1 MQQASQPSNET
12 RLPRAVVRRVAAV
25 TAPRTPNPADPEPTA
40 AAAPSDAPNA
50 LAAAVPD
57 ANAPKAGTPPED
69 PRHSDPTYWKH
80 RFEAV
85 AGRLRAREDEHKAAI
100 GALRQE
106 NDQLRSEILRLQ
118 QATPTTPTPP
128 AAINLAEFFT
138 PEQIKNLGEEDAT
151 AMAQA
156 AVNAAMKVARETV
169 TAEIKPLITQRQEDS
184 EAEAAR
190 KVQEFEEAIEEV
202 VPNYKVLDKDEG
214 WLAWLDEEDEST
226 GLVRQEILTRHC
238 ARLNAP
244 AVAKMFQAYLA
255 QATKA
260 APVVPEP
267 PVTPNGSGAG
277 GGDTPPQPPRGAGVG
292 YPTKA
297 EIKDF
302 YKRSATKKPGDP
314 GFVTDKER
322 ADFEARLKLPNR

>member
-12 RLPRAVVRRVAAV
+12 RLPRAVVRRVAAA
-25 TAPRTPNPADPEPTA
+25 TAPRTANPADPEPTA
-40 AAAPSDAPNA
+40 PVAPSDTPNA
-50 LAAAVPD
+50 PVAAVPD
-57 ANAPKAGTPPED
+57 ASAPKTPTPPED

-100 GALRQE
+100 GTLRQE
-106 NDQLRSEILRLQ
+106 NDQLRTEILRLQ
-118 QATPTTPTPP
+118 QATPTSTPQAT
-128 AAINLAEFFT
+128 INLAEFFT
-138 PEQIKNLGEEDAT
+138 PEQIKNLGEDDAT

-169 TAEIKPLITQRQEDS
+169 TAEIKPLLTRQQEDS

-190 KVQEFEEAIEEV
+190 KVREFEEAVEEA
-202 VPNYKVLDKDEG
+202 VPNYRVLDKDEG
-214 WLAWLDEEDEST
+214 WLTWLDEEDAAT

-238 ARLNAP
+238 ARLDAP
-244 AVAKMFQAYLA
+244 KVVKMFQAYLA
-255 QATKA
+255 QAAAA
-260 APVVPEP
+260 APQVPEP
-267 PVTPNGSGAG
+267 PIAPSGSGAT
-277 GGDTPPQPPRGAGVG
+277 GGDTPPQLPRGAGTG
-292 YPTKA
+292 YPTQA

-302 YKRSATKKPGDP
+302 FKRSATKKPGDV

-322 ADFEARLKLPNR
+322 AEFEARLRLPRR

>member
-12 RLPRAVVRRVAAV
+12 RLPRAVVRRVAAA

-40 AAAPSDAPNA
+40 PAAPSDDPNA
-50 LAAAVPD
+50 PAAAVPD
-57 ANAPKAGTPPED
+57 ANAPKAPNPPED

-85 AGRLRAREDEHKAAI
+85 AGRLRAREDEHKAALS
-100 GALRQE
+100 AFRQE
-106 NDQLRSEILRLQ
+106 NDQLRAEILRLQ
-118 QATPTTPTPP
+118 QAAPASTP
-128 AAINLAEFFT
+128 AATINLAEFFT

-169 TAEIKPLITQRQEDS
+169 TAEIKPLLNRQQEDS
-184 EAEAAR
+184 EAEAQR
-190 KVQEFEEAIEEV
+190 KVREFEEAIEEA
-202 VPNYKVLDKDEG
+202 VPNYRVLDKDEG
-214 WLAWLDEEDEST
+214 WLAWLDEEDAAT
-226 GLVRQEILTRHC
+226 GLVRQDILTQHC

-244 AVAKMFQAYLA
+244 KVIKMFQAYIEHA
-255 QATKA
+255 AKA

-267 PVTPNGSGAG
+267 PVAPSGSGAS
-277 GGDTPPQPPRGAGVG
+277 GGDTPPQPLRGAGTG
-292 YPTKA
+292 YPTQA

-322 ADFEARLKLPNR
+322 ADFEARLKLPRR

>member
-12 RLPRAVVRRVAAV
+12 RLPRAVVRRVAAAS
-25 TAPRTPNPADPEPTA
+25 APRTPNAADSEPTA
-40 AAAPSDAPNA
+40 AAAPSDDPNA
-50 LAAAVPD
+50 PAAAVPD
-57 ANAPKAGTPPED
+57 ANALKAPTPPED

-100 GALRQE
+100 GAIRQE
-106 NDQLRSEILRLQ
+106 NDQLRAEILRLQ
-118 QATPTTPTPP
+118 QAAPASAPATT
-128 AAINLAEFFT
+128 INLAEFFT

-169 TAEIKPLITQRQEDS
+169 TAEIKPLLNRQQEDS
-184 EAEAAR
+184 EAEAKR
-190 KVQEFEEAIEEV
+190 KVREFEEAIEEI

-214 WLAWLDEEDEST
+214 WLAWLDEEDATT
-226 GLVRQEILTRHC
+226 GMVRQDILTQHC
-238 ARLNAP
+238 ARLDALK
-244 AVAKMFQAYLA
+244 VAKMFQAYIA
-255 QATKA
+255 QAAAA
-260 APVVPEP
+260 APRVPEP
-267 PVTPNGSGAG
+267 PVAPTGSGAS
-277 GGDTPPQPPRGAGVG
+277 GGDAPPAPRAAGNG
-292 YPTKA
+292 YPTQA

-322 ADFEARLKLPNR
+322 ADFEARLRLPRR

>member
-40 AAAPSDAPNA
+40 ASAPSDAPNA
-50 LAAAVPD
+50 PAAAVPD
-57 ANAPKAGTPPED
+57 ANAPKEPGTPTD
-69 PRHSDPTYWKH
+69 PRHNDPTYWKH

-100 GALRQE
+100 GAIRQE
-106 NDQLRSEILRLQ
+106 NDQLRAEILRLQ
-118 QATPTTPTPP
+118 QAAPASTPQATVD
-128 AAINLAEFFT
+128 LSEFFT

-169 TAEIKPLITQRQEDS
+169 TAEIKPLLTRQQEDS

-190 KVQEFEEAIEEV
+190 KVREFEDAIEDA

-214 WLAWLDEEDEST
+214 WLAWLDEEDEAT
-226 GLVRQEILTRHC
+226 GLVRQEILTSHC
-238 ARLNAP
+238 ARLDAP
-244 AVAKMFQAYLA
+244 KVVKMFQAYLK
-255 QATKA
+255 QAAAA
-260 APVVPEP
+260 APQVPEP
-267 PVTPNGSGAG
+267 PVTPTGSGAS
-277 GGDTPPQPPRGAGVG
+277 GGDAPPAPRASGNG
-292 YPTKA
+292 YPTQA

-314 GFVTDKER
+314 GFVTEKER
-322 ADFEARLKLPNR
+322 AEFEGRLKLPRR

>member
-25 TAPRTPNPADPEPTA
+25 TAPRTSNPADPEPTA
-40 AAAPSDAPNA
+40 ASAPSDAPNA
-50 LAAAVPD
+50 PAAAVPD
-57 ANAPKAGTPPED
+57 ANAPKEPGTPTD
-69 PRHSDPTYWKH
+69 PRHNDPTYWKH

-100 GALRQE
+100 GAIRQE
-106 NDQLRSEILRLQ
+106 NDQLRTEILRLQ
-118 QATPTTPTPP
+118 QAAPASTPQATVD
-128 AAINLAEFFT
+128 LSEFFT

-169 TAEIKPLITQRQEDS
+169 TAEIKPLLTRQQEYS

-190 KVQEFEEAIEEV
+190 KVREFEEAIEEA

-214 WLAWLDEEDEST
+214 WLAWLDEEDEAT
-226 GLVRQEILTRHC
+226 GLVRQDILTQHC
-238 ARLNAP
+238 ARLDAP
-244 AVAKMFQAYLA
+244 KVVKMFQAYLKTVA
-255 QATKA
+255 AA
-260 APVVPEP
+260 APQVPEP
-267 PVTPNGSGAG
+267 PVAPSGSGAN
-277 GGDTPPQPPRGAGVG
+277 GGDTPPQPPRGAGTG
-292 YPTKA
+292 YPSQA

-302 YKRSATKKPGDP
+302 FKRSATKKPGDV

-322 ADFEARLKLPNR
+322 AEFEARLKLPRR